1 MLIWTVQCV
10 WVYSQCM
17 LWPCREMSV
26 ANDEEPEAWVLPSQQ
41 LPGRPLEPLPCSA
54 QVPSPVPTVSSGV
67 SSQESSSSS
76 IIPTETET
84 TDRALSEGEVLF
96 TYGQTLPAAG
106 NQLWK
111 SEFELFFI
119 HIKLQVWTSSWWR
132 LTSSRCSFSRHCCLL
147 KGKDSICSFVMRSI
161 WKIIG
166 ICLAY
171 VPCGTKLYWKQSV
184 RNTKRNMKIW
194 KSTSGSR
201 NFQIY

>member
-1 MLIWTVQCV
+1 M
-10 WVYSQCM
+10 
-17 LWPCREMSV
+17 

-119 HIKLQVWTSSWWR
+119 LIKATS
-132 LTSSRCSFSRHCCLL
+132 
-147 KGKDSICSFVMRSI
+147 M
-161 WKIIG
+161 
-166 ICLAY
+166 
-171 VPCGTKLYWKQSV
+171 
-184 RNTKRNMKIW
+184 
-194 KSTSGSR
+194 
-201 NFQIY
+201 NFQLVETDKLSLFFFPSLLFIKEKRFNLLFCHEINLENNWDLSCLRAMWY